1 MIVTVTLNPAVDRV
15 VVLDELRLGDTNRV
29 YDGEIDPGGKGVN
42 VSRVLRELGGD
53 SLATGLVAGSLG
65 RFIEASLEK
74 AGIAHAFIHTP
85 GQTRQNLVIV
95 ETRCQR
101 HTLLNEAGPE
111 TDPRYVRRVVRQL
124 SRRIKAGDW
133 VVLAGSV
140 PPRIAPSV
148 YADLIDLI
156 HAQAAHVCLDT
167 DGEPLAQGIRAG
179 PELIKPNREELERLV
194 GRPLASE
201 AQIVDAAL
209 ELHRRGVAY
218 VVVSMG
224 RHGTVAIGPEGTW
237 RARPPVIETVSAV
250 GSGDSLVAGLVL
262 ALSRGESLVEGL
274 RLGTAAGAATAMR
287 PGTRLA
293 RADDIVRLLPRVVV
307 EPLYLRKAA

>member
-53 SLATGLVAGSLG
+53 SIAMGLVAGSLG

-74 AGIAHAFIHTP
+74 AGIAHAFLHTP

-95 ETRCQR
+95 ETRFQR

-111 TDPRYVRRVVRQL
+111 TDPLYVRRLERQL
-124 SRRIKAGDW
+124 ARRVKAGDW

-140 PPRIAPSV
+140 PPRIPPSV
-148 YADLIDLI
+148 YADLTELV
-156 HAQAAHVCLDT
+156 HAAEGRVCLDA
-167 DGEPLAQGIRAG
+167 DGEPLAQGIRAC
-179 PELIKPNREELERLV
+179 PDLIKPNREELERLV
-194 GRPLASE
+194 GRPLPDQAHVV
-201 AQIVDAAL
+201 QAAMD
-209 ELHRRGVAY
+209 LHDRGIAY

-224 RHGTVAIGPEGTW
+224 RRGTIALGPEGAW
-237 RARPPVIETVSAV
+237 RALPPLIETVSAV
-250 GSGDSLVAGLVL
+250 GSGDSLVAGVVL

-293 RADDIVRLLPRVVV
+293 RAEDIVRLLPRVVV